1 MILLRFH
8 HRGVAQLVAYLV
20 WDQRVVSSSL
30 ATPTNENQGAGQNL
44 APFFL
49 SLLNQELMF

>member
-30 ATPTNENQGAGQNL
+30 ATPTNENQGVRQCL
-44 APFFL
+44 TPF
-49 SLLNQELMF
+49 LLKIYT